1 MTRRRAVVAALVA
14 VAALLAG
21 CVGIPTSGGVGTEQ
35 IAANPDA
42 NDVGYDAALPV
53 KGMSPGEI
61 VAGFLAAGRDPRS
74 SYQVAKEY
82 LADDLRSQWKP
93 NAGVLV
99 SDSPIAAESD
109 GDDDYTVALTVTGQI
124 DQSGI
129 YTPQKASSRELP
141 FRLAKNGAGQWRIT
155 QAPDGTVLRPGD
167 FGPVIRDYTLYFYD
181 PGYQYL
187 VPDLRWFADN
197 GTAGFIPGR
206 IVGALLAGPAPWLAS
221 PVLVSAFP
229 NGTQAGDVPTIDAGT
244 VTVDLSS
251 QVLSAN
257 ATQQERMLQ
266 QLTWSLRSLAV
277 SDVTMTV
284 SGLPLQVADTG
295 GINPDISP
303 QYEAIGSDG
312 KSFGALTTGG
322 VTAFSGLGAQV
333 MSLGPTAATLS
344 HDRGVAAV
352 LGGSGVSIVGA
363 TANPV
368 LVDPRTG
375 SVAPSLDPDGYAWS
389 DPPGDPSALVVVKSD
404 AKQHTIPI
412 PVSGRVVSLAVSRDG
427 TRLLVALSTDSGPRL
442 VVTGIQR
449 DKDDAPVGF
458 GPLVDLPVGGGALLG
473 ATWLDANSV
482 AALSSGTDGATD
494 VVEYAISG
502 QTTPHGSVPG
512 GQAIA
517 GGSDGIRLL
526 DSSGSVLQPSLAEGW
541 QSAGLHA
548 SFLGTQQ

>member
-1 MTRRRAVVAALVA
+1 
-14 VAALLAG
+14 
-21 CVGIPTSGGVGTEQ
+21 
-35 IAANPDA
+35 
-42 NDVGYDAALPV
+42 
-53 KGMSPGEI
+53 
-61 VAGFLAAGRDPRS
+61 
-74 SYQVAKEY
+74 
-82 LADDLRSQWKP
+82 
-93 NAGVLV
+93 
-99 SDSPIAAESD
+99 
-109 GDDDYTVALTVTGQI
+109 
-124 DQSGI
+124 
-129 YTPQKASSRELP
+129 
-141 FRLAKNGAGQWRIT
+141 
-155 QAPDGTVLRPGD
+155 
-167 FGPVIRDYTLYFYD
+167 
-181 PGYQYL
+181 
-187 VPDLRWFADN
+187 
-197 GTAGFIPGR
+197 
-206 IVGALLAGPAPWLAS
+206 
-221 PVLVSAFP
+221 
-229 NGTQAGDVPTIDAGT
+229 
-244 VTVDLSS
+244 
-251 QVLSAN
+251 
-257 ATQQERMLQ
+257 MLQ

-322 VTAFSGLGAQV
+322 VTAFPGLGAQV

-389 DPPGDPSALVVVKSD
+389 DPPGDPSALVAVKSD
-404 AKQHTIPI
+404 AKQHMIPI

-502 QTTPHGSVPG
+502 QTTPHGSGSRRAGDRGRQRRHPAAGLLRQRAAAEPRRGMAERRLARLLPRHAAVKAVHRLVAAAAPPGAAAPCSGRARDALLDAIALLLPVECSGCGAPDRELCDACRALLQPRPIARRLADGTPVVAGLEYDGTARAAIVALKQGRTALASALVPALVLALDSVADGRGDLELCAGPADAACAAPAGLRSGAAAARARRTASRPPAAAGIRPYRPEDPRRRRTRPQSGGRVPG
-512 GQAIA
+512 A
-517 GGSDGIRLL
+517 RR
-526 DSSGSVLQPSLAEGW
+526 SLRPPPPAR
-541 QSAGLHA
+541 
-548 SFLGTQQ
+548 